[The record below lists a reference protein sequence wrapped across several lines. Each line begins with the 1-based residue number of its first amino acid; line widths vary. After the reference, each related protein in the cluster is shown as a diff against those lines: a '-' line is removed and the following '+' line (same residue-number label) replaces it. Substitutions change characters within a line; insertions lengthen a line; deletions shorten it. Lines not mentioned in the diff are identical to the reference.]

1 MVKSVRFQKAFLKQ
15 KENIGN
21 TFIPSITFDAD
32 LNLLTINKFAIGSH
46 VKFTPEIMRV
56 FVAEKHSFSE
66 GFWAKYHN
74 GTFVVSPLQGAV
86 LFNMVPHTRVSVVM
100 EDVAHQH
107 EMLAFSHRH
116 PELTKSM
123 THSPIHDYIS
133 FNFAILTKA
142 SRFQTITIPT
152 SL

>member
-1 MVKSVRFQKAFLKQ
+1 MVESVRLQKAFLKQ
-15 KENIGN
+15 KENIRDR
-21 TFIPSITFDAD
+21 FIPSITFDAD
-32 LNLLTINKFAIGSH
+32 FNLLTINKFAIGSH

-56 FVAEKHSFSE
+56 FLAEKHFFSE
-66 GFWAKYHN
+66 GFWAKYHE
-74 GTFVVSPLQGAV
+74 GTFLVSPLQGTV
-86 LFNMVPHTRVSVVM
+86 LFNMVPHTRVSLVM
-100 EDVAHQH
+100 EDVAHQR

-123 THSPIHDYIS
+123 THSPIHDYVS
-133 FNFAILTKA
+133 FNFTILTKA

>member
-1 MVKSVRFQKAFLKQ
+1 MFEAVRFQKAFLKQ
-15 KENIGN
+15 EENIRN

-32 LNLLTINKFAIGSH
+32 FNLLTINKFAIGSH
-46 VKFTPEIMRV
+46 VKFTPEVMRV

-66 GFWAKYHN
+66 GFWAKYHK

-86 LFNMVPHTRVSVVM
+86 LFTMVPHTRVSLVI

-123 THSPIHDYIS
+123 THSPIHGYVS
-133 FNFAILTKA
+133 FHFSILTKA